1 MPASFLV
8 WLLISIAFPSPS
20 VDGVKI
26 VTRQVT
32 GGLAD
37 TRTEY
42 VTADRLRSEWQAT
55 PDHSGYTMASII
67 QGGERER
74 VFVLDLLAHEYVTYE
89 TDSRGAALGVK
100 SPSTEDSGGRLQIW
114 IDSTDTGERRD
125 FFGHVARHIITK
137 EKRIASPDACGGN
150 SESQTDG
157 WYVDMSIMPEWRQPK
172 KRLGGVVVT
181 SVLTA
186 GNCVNK
192 FDKIEVHRTGVEPGF
207 PVKLSTTLQNE
218 VKDHDHASKSIVS
231 TWGSEVVE
239 LSTGPLDPKLFE
251 VPPDFR
257 RVERLKTF
265 ASATPR
271 QSSGWDWLR
280 EKLQEIFR

>member
-1 MPASFLV
+1 M
-8 WLLISIAFPSPS
+8 LISFALPSPS
-20 VDGVKI
+20 IDGVKI

-37 TRTEY
+37 VRTEY
-42 VTADRLRSEWQAT
+42 VTADRLRSEWQAL
-55 PDHSGYTMASII
+55 PDRSGYTMASII

-89 TDSRGAALGVK
+89 TDSRGAAIGVK
-100 SPSTEDSGGRLQIW
+100 APSAGDSGGKLQIW
-114 IDSTDTGERRD
+114 IDSTDTGERKD

-137 EKRIASPDACGGN
+137 EKRIASPGACGGN

-172 KRLGGVVVT
+172 KIPGGVVVT

-192 FDKIEVHRTGVEPGF
+192 VDKIEVHRTGVEPGF
-207 PVKLSTTLQNE
+207 PVKLSTTLQSE
-218 VKDHDHASKSIVS
+218 VKEHDASKNLVS

-239 LSTGPLDPKLFE
+239 LRTGPMDPKLFE
-251 VPPDFR
+251 VPADFR

-265 ASATPR
+265 ASAASR
-271 QSSGWDWLR
+271 QPSGWDWLR
-280 EKLQEIFR
+280 EKIQEIFR